1 MRLAWFTPLP
11 PVRSGVARYSVN
23 ALPAVLA
30 AHAVDVFVATAAE
43 MAFAQT
49 RHMPARSAHD
59 FVWLHQQAPYDLI
72 VYQIGNA
79 GCHDYTWPSCSSIPG
94 LVVLHDA
101 HLHHARAAS
110 LLARRRSEDYAAE
123 LVFNHPD
130 VPAERAAL
138 GIHGFGGPISYFW
151 PMIRSVVVSARR
163 VAVHNPMIAA
173 DLRETF
179 EGVAID
185 EISLGVPDPRGGEC
199 GQDPQRVR
207 ARTRQRLGIAPD
219 AFVILAY
226 GGVTPKKRIRAAV
239 RAIAATGHRHPDLRL
254 LIVGPGVA
262 SDALAEARAAGI
274 ADCIAVTGYVADE
287 DLPACLAAA
296 DAALCLRWPTARET
310 SAAWVDCIAAGLP
323 TVVTDLVHLAHI
335 PTLEP
340 LHWTVRHIDTLGQR
354 VTPVAISVDM
364 SDEVGLLA
372 RALRRL
378 IDDAALRARLGDAAR
393 RHFERHHTIA
403 QMAGD
408 YLRVIDLAA
417 ATPPPE
423 VTLPAHL
430 RPDCWRLASSVGG
443 SVGVDVRSAIT
454 GGSGGLPAVRADA
467 GHACAGDET
476 SVS

>member
-1 MRLAWFTPLP
+1 MA
-11 PVRSGVARYSVN
+11 VN
-23 ALPAVLA
+23 ADRMPNASAPAL
-30 AHAVDVFVATAAE
+30 
-43 MAFAQT
+43 
-49 RHMPARSAHD
+49 
-59 FVWLHQQAPYDLI
+59 
-72 VYQIGNA
+72 
-79 GCHDYTWPSCSSIPG
+79 
-94 LVVLHDA
+94 
-101 HLHHARAAS
+101 
-110 LLARRRSEDYAAE
+110 
-123 LVFNHPD
+123 
-130 VPAERAAL
+130 
-138 GIHGFGGPISYFW
+138 
-151 PMIRSVVVSARR
+151 
-163 VAVHNPMIAA
+163 
-173 DLRETF
+173 
-179 EGVAID
+179 
-185 EISLGVPDPRGGEC
+185 
-199 GQDPQRVR
+199 
-207 ARTRQRLGIAPD
+207 RQRLGIAPD

-226 GGVTPKKRIRAAV
+226 GGVTPEKRIRAAV
-239 RAIAATGHRHPDLRL
+239 RAIAATGHHHPDLRL
-254 LIVGPGVA
+254 LIVGAGVA

-340 LHWTVRHIDTLGQR
+340 LHWTVRHIDTHGQR

-378 IDDAALRARLGDAAR
+378 IEDAALRARLGDAAR

-467 GHACAGDET
+467 GHAALRRRRDQCVLSARTVPRRPSRRRGNPEVRQCLTRSNAAAGVSIGGRLQRECSQRWSLRVERRLRGRDAAVDFGKGVGDLGAPRFVRRVLELT
-476 SVS
+476 GHLGVGELQRLDLAHLFRVLDCGPPRLRAAQLQFFHAFLYLRIRVDQSFACVSHVCQSPVRISVFNGVP